1 MKKFMDWLS
10 NKFAPKMNQICQNP
24 WISALSAAIMRGLP
38 FILLGSLISIYSI
51 VRSYIPI
58 LPDLSK
64 ISDFSFGMFSVF
76 MAFLLAYEAMEKL
89 KHAKYQVPAGL
100 ASVSVFI
107 MFMLPAFDSKGN
119 MTVIFGRF
127 GAQGMIIGLLAG
139 FFVSI
144 IMNLYSKLGLFKNNV
159 SLPDFI
165 TDWINQ
171 IIPIGLALLIAMLL
185 VFQWHLDV
193 FQIITNL
200 FSPIISFGQTLPGF
214 IIICFVPA
222 VFYSMGISSWL
233 FSPAEY
239 PIMMT
244 GIIANIAAAKIGQMP
259 TNIVTAEVIFTAG
272 FIGLGGMGATL
283 GLNFLMLRAKSKKLR
298 VLGKVTLIPSLFNI
312 NEPLIFGAPI
322 AFNPILMLPMWINSI
337 TGPIIVWIFMMGGI
351 VKIPSMLVSVGQIPA
366 PFSSVLVTQDVRAV
380 ILWAVL
386 LAVYTLTWVPFFK
399 VYDSQCLK
407 EEQEQE
413 KAIEA

>member
-1 MKKFMDWLS
+1 
-10 NKFAPKMNQICQNP
+10 
-24 WISALSAAIMRGLP
+24 
-38 FILLGSLISIYSI
+38 
-51 VRSYIPI
+51 
-58 LPDLSK
+58 
-64 ISDFSFGMFSVF
+64 
-76 MAFLLAYEAMEKL
+76 
-89 KHAKYQVPAGL
+89 
-100 ASVSVFI
+100 
-107 MFMLPAFDSKGN
+107 
-119 MTVIFGRF
+119 
-127 GAQGMIIGLLAG
+127 
-139 FFVSI
+139 
-144 IMNLYSKLGLFKNNV
+144 
-159 SLPDFI
+159 
-165 TDWINQ
+165 
-171 IIPIGLALLIAMLL
+171 
-185 VFQWHLDV
+185 
-193 FQIITNL
+193 
-200 FSPIISFGQTLPGF
+200 
-214 IIICFVPA
+214 
-222 VFYSMGISSWL
+222 
-233 FSPAEY
+233 
-239 PIMMT
+239 
-244 GIIANIAAAKIGQMP
+244 MP